1 MMAFQ
6 DAPKEFYGFSFIP
19 GVGFSFPSAE
29 CVWLLAADCCCK
41 TCRRELGRHF
51 LSHVDDLPWQPL
63 AVGRGPLWGGG
74 ERSGGGKN
82 GEVERLTSQ
91 QESLK
96 MADRRQRGR
105 NLKNKK

>member
-29 CVWLLAADCCCK
+29 CVWLLAAGCCCK

-51 LSHVDDLPWQPL
+51 LSHVDDLPRQPL
-63 AVGRGPLWGGG
+63 AVGRGQLW
-74 ERSGGGKN
+74 GGGKN

-105 NLKNKK
+105 NLKNKKITK